1 MRKERVLL
9 AFVEAVHL
17 IHKHDGA
24 LGVQAGAN
32 GLGFFHGL
40 ADVLDATQHR
50 ADAQEL
56 GIKGIGHQ
64 TGDGGFSYAWRAPQN
79 AAVRLTGLE
88 CKTQGHALAQQMLL
102 AHHLAQVSRAQA
114 LGQWG
119 MGGYVGRFHLT
130 LPRIMA

>member
-1 MRKERVLL
+1 MRQKRILL
-9 AFVEAVHL
+9 AFVKPVHFVN
-17 IHKHDGA
+17 KHQRAQA
-24 LGVQAGAN
+24 LMLRQ
-32 GLGFFHGL
+32 LRFFNCL
-40 ADVLDATQHR
+40 TNVLDATQHR